1 MKVKCLGPN
10 ETTRSRTMREI
21 IKTWGRTF
29 VGYAVM
35 VTLTSIPFVVFHAP
49 LKVLL
54 GWNILWYVL
63 PIVTW
68 WFSAEISLKLQKC
81 VPADPSNPVHKQL
94 IDIIDELFPLTGLKY
109 KPPVYIA
116 ATKSPNAFATGP
128 IHRKAVVAATEGLF
142 LIPNFTRNHIKAVF
156 AHEMSHVFNYDVA
169 INSLIAVMSQMFFV
183 ASNSIVE
190 GWVKSIKIFRRA
202 VGLKPKHGFGVE
214 TIASSII
221 FYAIFWV
228 TGQMTKIIQMFVV
241 RSRESG
247 ADARGALMTGRP
259 CDLAIALEK
268 LVEYVET
275 HRPVGVEKE
284 MFRAMRTMYTI
295 DPLFD
300 STSRDAKPK
309 TWFEHIKAFWKNLQ
323 LTHPPIPDRVAVL
336 ERINGGVCPR

>member
-1 MKVKCLGPN
+1 MKVKSLRPDQ
-10 ETTRSRTMREI
+10 TTRSRTMREI
-21 IKTWGRTF
+21 FKTWARTF
-29 VGYAVM
+29 IGYAIM

-49 LKVLL
+49 VKVLL

-63 PIVTW
+63 PVVSW

-142 LIPNFTRNHIKAVF
+142 LIPNFTRDNIKGVF

-169 INSLIAVMSQMFFV
+169 INSMIAVMSQIFFV
-183 ASNSIVE
+183 ASNSILN

-202 VGLKPKHGFGVE
+202 VGLKQEQGFGVE
-214 TIASSII
+214 TIASSAI
-221 FYAIFWV
+221 FYAVFWV
-228 TGQMTKIIQMFVV
+228 TGQMTRIIQMFVV

-259 CDLAIALEK
+259 CDLATGLEK
-268 LVEYVET
+268 LAAYVET
-275 HRPVGVEKE
+275 HRPEGVEKE
-284 MFRAMRTMYTI
+284 MFRSMRTMYTI

-300 STSRDAKPK
+300 STKPDVK
-309 TWFEHIKAFWKNLQ
+309 PHTWFEHIKAWWKNLQ
-323 LTHPPIPDRVAVL
+323 LTHPPIPERVAVL
-336 ERINGGVCPR
+336 EGMNGGVCPR